1 MSKLTLIIILLL
13 SFFVSYSQQNILI
26 FKKGNKTT
34 NRFWKGSFIAFQLH
48 NNDWQ
53 KGEITRI
60 SNDSFYIRPRVIR
73 YYLMN
78 SDTSYYPVI
87 GFSLSDVSAIPKKG
101 ILIDFING
109 RFQIST
115 TGGHLHWY
123 WIKSGWIFRVG
134 AAGYA
139 GLHIANG
146 IINDNSTFRASNLG
160 IAAAVFLGGVL
171 LHRSYKPILKIGK
184 KYHLEVYKLSN

>member
-34 NRFWKGSFIAFQLH
+34 ARFWKGSFIAFQLH

-53 KGEITRI
+53 IGEITRI
-60 SNDSFYIRPRVIR
+60 ANDSFYIRPRVIR
-73 YYLMN
+73 YYLMG
-78 SDTSYYPVI
+78 SDTTYYPVI
-87 GFSLSDVSAIPKKG
+87 GFPVSDVFAMPKKG

-115 TGGHLHWY
+115 TGGHLHFY

-139 GLHIANG
+139 GLHVVNG
-146 IINDNSTFRASNLG
+146 IINNNSTFRASNLG

-171 LHRSYKPILKIGK
+171 LHRSYKTILKIGK